1 MKYLLD
7 TCTISEVTKNSPD
20 RNVVSWYE
28 SREETRL
35 YLSVITVGE
44 IERGIYGLPR
54 SRKRTRLE
62 KWFYDEVIPGFHGRI
77 LDIGLRTMATW
88 AKLAIDLRKMGI
100 VRPSFDSLLEATSI
114 EHNLIL
120 ATRNVRNFQQSAAT
134 IFNPWD
140 R

>member
-88 AKLAIDLRKMGI
+88 AKLAIDLKKKRI
-100 VRPSFDSLLEATSI
+100 VRPSFDSLLEATSV

-140 R
+140 K